1 MRTASFGDATG
12 TVASFES
19 DRGLG
24 EIITAEG
31 AIYPFHCTAIAD
43 GTRDIEVGKP
53 VTFTIAAG
61 HLGRLE
67 ATDINPSE

>member
-1 MRTASFGDATG
+1 LRTASFGEAQG
-12 TVASFES
+12 TVASFAR

-24 EIITAEG
+24 EIVTPDG
-31 AIYPFHCTAIAD
+31 HTYPFHCTAIAD
-43 GTRDIEVGKP
+43 GTRDIEVGKS

-67 ATDINPSE
+67 ATAIR

>member
-12 TVASFES
+12 TVASFEQ

-24 EIITAEG
+24 EIITTDG
-31 AIYPFHCTAIAD
+31 VIYPFHCTAIAD
-43 GTRDIEVGKP
+43 GSRDIEVGKQ

-67 ATDINPSE
+67 ATDIRT

>member
-1 MRTASFGDATG
+1 LRTASYGEVAG
-12 TVASFES
+12 AVASFDK

-24 EIITAEG
+24 EIITPDG

-43 GTRDIEVGKP
+43 GTRDIAVGTQ
-53 VTFTIAAG
+53 VTFTITAG

-67 ATDINPSE
+67 AADIK

>member
-1 MRTASFGDATG
+1 LRTADYGDASG
-12 TVASFES
+12 TVASFAK

-24 EIITAEG
+24 EIVTVDG

-43 GTRDIEVGKP
+43 GTRDIEVGKQ
-53 VTFTIAAG
+53 VTFTVVAG

-67 ATDINPSE
+67 AADLR

>member
-1 MRTASFGDATG
+1 MRTASFGEAEG
-12 TVASFES
+12 TVASFAR

-24 EIITAEG
+24 EIVTPDGET
-31 AIYPFHCTAIAD
+31 YPFHCTAIAD
-43 GTRDIEVGKP
+43 GTRDIEVGKS

-67 ATDINPSE
+67 ATAIR

>member
-1 MRTASFGDATG
+1 MRTASYGEATG
-12 TVASFES
+12 TVASFEK

-24 EIITAEG
+24 EIVTAGG

-43 GTRDIEVGKP
+43 GSRDIEVGRE
-53 VTFTIAAG
+53 VTFTISAG

-67 ATDINPSE
+67 ATAIS